1 MPFELIAI
9 GLTHRTS
16 PVEVRERV
24 ALSGNEVRSLLL
36 KLKGDIVREALVLST
51 CNRTEIYALPAD
63 PEITGQH
70 LIDFL
75 LKEKHLPEAEL
86 RGQFLN
92 FTHCEAVTHLFQVIA
107 GIDSQI
113 LGDQQIHA
121 QVKDAFRMSDE
132 SGTNGSLLTKVAHA
146 AFRVAKR
153 VKSETALG
161 VGAATISYAAVE
173 FSRKVYAD
181 LRDRRALV
189 IGAGETAKLAAKHLV
204 ERHIGSLIVLNR
216 TQDNANDLLAR
227 VRVDGLHA
235 GDAALSLDELEH
247 ALSVSDLVISSTAS
261 DEIIVTRSMLSRAL
275 RLRESQA
282 PMVLL
287 DIAVPRDIDPECAGL
302 PNVFL
307 KDIDDLRSI
316 VDLNLERRKE
326 ALPKVHEIITEEL
339 TNFLALQ
346 SKLEVAPTIKELRNR
361 FETIRLEELTRN
373 QHKFKPEELA
383 VVDQMTQRIMNR
395 LLHTP
400 TVMLKEPRASLDDV
414 LSRIELLRALFALDQ
429 RHEESE

>member
-24 ALSGNEVRSLLL
+24 ALSESEVRSLLQ
-36 KLKGDIVREALVLST
+36 KLKEDVVREAFVLST

-63 PEITGQH
+63 PEVTGQH

-75 LKEKHLPEAEL
+75 LSEKHLADANL
-86 RGQFLN
+86 REQFQN
-92 FTHCEAVTHLFQVIA
+92 FTHCEAISHLFEVIA

-121 QVKDAFRMSDE
+121 QVKDAFRISDE

-153 VKSETALG
+153 VKTETPLG
-161 VGAATISYAAVE
+161 IGAATISYAAVE
-173 FSRKVYAD
+173 FSRKVYED
-181 LRDRRALV
+181 LRERRALI
-189 IGAGETAKLAAKHLV
+189 IGAGETAELAAKHLV
-204 ERHIGSLIVLNR
+204 ERNIGSLIVLNR
-216 TQDNANDLLAR
+216 TLQHAKDLLER
-227 VRVDGLHA
+227 VRPGGLHA
-235 GDAALSLDELEH
+235 GDAALPLDQIEET
-247 ALSVSDLVISSTAS
+247 LSISDLVISSTAS
-261 DEIIVTRSMLSRAL
+261 DEVLVTRQMLTRAL
-275 RLRESQA
+275 RLRQAQA

-287 DIAVPRDIDPECAGL
+287 DIAVPRDIDPECATL

-316 VDLNLERRKE
+316 VDQNLERRKE
-326 ALPKVHEIITEEL
+326 ALPKVREIISEEL
-339 TNFLALQ
+339 ASFLALQ
-346 SKLEVAPTIKELRNR
+346 SKLEVAPTIKELRER
-361 FETIRLEELTRN
+361 FESIRVEEFERN
-373 QHKFKPEELA
+373 KHRFSSEELA

-414 LSRIELLRALFALDQ
+414 LSRVELIRALFALD
-429 RHEESE
+429 RSDNERE

>member
-24 ALSGNEVRSLLL
+24 ALSDDEVRSLLG
-36 KLKGDIVREALVLST
+36 KLKGDIVREALILST

-63 PEITGQH
+63 PEITGEH

-75 LKEKHLPEAEL
+75 LREKQLTDVEL
-86 RGQFLN
+86 RGQFLKL
-92 FTHCEAVTHLFQVIA
+92 THCEAITHLFEVIA

-121 QVKDAFRMSDE
+121 QVKDAFRLSDE

-153 VKSETALG
+153 VKTETPLG
-161 VGAATISYAAVE
+161 IGAATISYAAVE

-181 LRDRRALV
+181 LRNRRALV
-189 IGAGETAKLAAKHLV
+189 IGAGETAELAAKHLI
-204 ERHIGSLIVLNR
+204 ERNIGSLIVLNR
-216 TQDNANDLLAR
+216 TQENAKALLDRVRNGQLRAND
-227 VRVDGLHA
+227 G
-235 GDAALSLDELEH
+235 ALSLDELET
-247 ALSVSDLVISSTAS
+247 ALAQSDLVISSTAS
-261 DEIIVTRSMLSRAL
+261 DEVLVTKSMLGRAL
-275 RLRESQA
+275 RHRESQA

-287 DIAVPRDIDPECAGL
+287 DIAVPRDIDPECGTL

-316 VDLNLERRKE
+316 VDQNLERRKE
-326 ALPKVHEIITEEL
+326 ALPKVREIINEEL
-339 TNFLALQ
+339 THFLALQ
-346 SKLEVAPTIKELRNR
+346 SKLEVAPTIKELRDR
-361 FETIRLEELTRN
+361 FEAIRLEELSRN
-373 QHKFKPEELA
+373 QHRFNPEDLA
-383 VVDQMTQRIMNR
+383 VVDLMTQRIMNR

-400 TVMLKEPRASLDDV
+400 TIMLKEPRASLDDV
-414 LSRIELLRALFALDQ
+414 LSRVELLRALFALDQ
-429 RHEESE
+429 TDTKSE